1 MKSEKVKSKNPE
13 RCCMRDFLEAP
24 PGIGPGMRVLQTR
37 ALPLGHGAVSAAFGD
52 WIIISRRKRFV
63 NSFFQI
69 HIGIP
74 VGISALISG
83 YAAPSKAVPQ
93 SPFTCYPDVRKPSNR
108 KDEDKQK
115 P

>member
-1 MKSEKVKSKNPE
+1 M
-13 RCCMRDFLEAP
+13 EAP

-69 HIGIP
+69 HNGIP
-74 VGISALISG
+74 VGISALISE
-83 YAAPSKAVPQ
+83 YAVL
-93 SPFTCYPDVRKPSNR
+93 
-108 KDEDKQK
+108 
-115 P
+115 